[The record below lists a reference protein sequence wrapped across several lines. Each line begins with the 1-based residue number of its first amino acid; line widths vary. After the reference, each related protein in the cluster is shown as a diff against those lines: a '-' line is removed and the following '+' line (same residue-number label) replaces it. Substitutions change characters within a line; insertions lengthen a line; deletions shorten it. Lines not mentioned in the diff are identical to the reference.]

1 MFNLDREPL
10 FSGQPM
16 AFEDLFEEEL
26 QLEGLENM
34 HILTVEEVREGLS
47 RVERELATLQ
57 SLVDEAHDM
66 TEEIEILLDRYAPEH
81 PHVVEMAEL
90 LGSLVALWQQT
101 VAKIERLGA
110 RVAGLDPGRIEWYGV
125 IDNKI
130 MMYSWT
136 MGEPDI
142 EWYYGID
149 EGYSS
154 RKPLIEA

>member
-16 AFEDLFEEEL
+16 SFEDLLEEEL

-47 RVERELATLQ
+47 RVGRELATLQ

-90 LGSLVALWQQT
+90 LGSLWSGAWPQGDTKLCFCVACMS
-101 VAKIERLGA
+101 RLEL
-110 RVAGLDPGRIEWYGV
+110 RV
-125 IDNKI
+125 
-130 MMYSWT
+130 
-136 MGEPDI
+136 
-142 EWYYGID
+142 
-149 EGYSS
+149 
-154 RKPLIEA
+154 

>member
-16 AFEDLFEEEL
+16 SFEDLLEEEL

-66 TEEIEILLDRYAPEH
+66 TEEIEILLSRLGIRPQNHLRDADPATRYIESPYTSSPREFPRTSRLFPPFMH
-81 PHVVEMAEL
+81 
-90 LGSLVALWQQT
+90 S
-101 VAKIERLGA
+101 IERE
-110 RVAGLDPGRIEWYGV
+110 I
-125 IDNKI
+125 
-130 MMYSWT
+130 
-136 MGEPDI
+136 
-142 EWYYGID
+142 
-149 EGYSS
+149 
-154 RKPLIEA
+154 RKDQD